1 MNDKELASKL
11 FRVVSEYN
19 PEGLKMVKKA
29 YEMAYEAHDGQKRKT
44 GEPYIIH
51 PIWVALILTD
61 LKVDTDTLCAAL
73 LHDTVE
79 DTNITL
85 EKIEKE
91 FNKEVATLVDGV
103 TRISKLNFETKEEER
118 NANLRKILMSITK
131 DVRIIMIKL
140 ADRTHNMR
148 TMDSM
153 RSLKQK
159 ENSLETM
166 EVYVPLAYR
175 LGAYRIMHELEDKSF
190 YYIDREQYKEF
201 EHIRNALIDS
211 NLRILEQMKTNINGT
226 LTKADIANSIK
237 IRFKNIYGIYDRMKK
252 GNKLTDIHDLQ
263 VLKIMVK
270 NIDDCYR
277 SLRYVHELYHP
288 VHNRFKDYICTPKSN
303 MYQSLHTNVFGPNE
317 LLVQAQIRTFD
328 MDDVASFGIAAY
340 FDKNGEK
347 ARDKMQKAIREK
359 YQFYKTLE
367 DLDEIF
373 GDNKEFAECVK
384 RELLEKSIY
393 VCSNKGDGIEL
404 PNGSTVIDYAYKIS
418 DKLGDNFRCA
428 FVNDNLV
435 SGDYV
440 LKDNDIV
447 SIVSDTN
454 SKGPKKELANTAR
467 TEKAK
472 QRILSKY
479 EKNFI

>member
-153 RSLKQK
+153 RPLKQK

-201 EHIRNALIDS
+201 EQVRNALIDS

-226 LTKADIANSIK
+226 LTKADIVNSIK
-237 IRFKNIYGIYDRMKK
+237 IRFKNIYGIYERMKK
-252 GNKLTDIHDLQ
+252 
-263 VLKIMVK
+263 
-270 NIDDCYR
+270 
-277 SLRYVHELYHP
+277 
-288 VHNRFKDYICTPKSN
+288 
-303 MYQSLHTNVFGPNE
+303 
-317 LLVQAQIRTFD
+317 
-328 MDDVASFGIAAY
+328 
-340 FDKNGEK
+340 
-347 ARDKMQKAIREK
+347 
-359 YQFYKTLE
+359 
-367 DLDEIF
+367 
-373 GDNKEFAECVK
+373 
-384 RELLEKSIY
+384 
-393 VCSNKGDGIEL
+393 
-404 PNGSTVIDYAYKIS
+404 VI
-418 DKLGDNFRCA
+418 N
-428 FVNDNLV
+428 
-435 SGDYV
+435 
-440 LKDNDIV
+440 
-447 SIVSDTN
+447 
-454 SKGPKKELANTAR
+454 
-467 TEKAK
+467 
-472 QRILSKY
+472 
-479 EKNFI
+479 

>member
-1 MNDKELASKL
+1 
-11 FRVVSEYN
+11 
-19 PEGLKMVKKA
+19 
-29 YEMAYEAHDGQKRKT
+29 
-44 GEPYIIH
+44 
-51 PIWVALILTD
+51 
-61 LKVDTDTLCAAL
+61 
-73 LHDTVE
+73 
-79 DTNITL
+79 
-85 EKIEKE
+85 
-91 FNKEVATLVDGV
+91 
-103 TRISKLNFETKEEER
+103 
-118 NANLRKILMSITK
+118 
-131 DVRIIMIKL
+131 
-140 ADRTHNMR
+140 
-148 TMDSM
+148 
-153 RSLKQK
+153 
-159 ENSLETM
+159 
-166 EVYVPLAYR
+166 
-175 LGAYRIMHELEDKSF
+175 
-190 YYIDREQYKEF
+190 
-201 EHIRNALIDS
+201 
-211 NLRILEQMKTNINGT
+211 
-226 LTKADIANSIK
+226 
-237 IRFKNIYGIYDRMKK
+237 
-252 GNKLTDIHDLQ
+252 
-263 VLKIMVK
+263 MVK

-303 MYQSLHTNVFGPNE
+303 MYQSLHTNVFGPND
-317 LLVQAQIRTFD
+317 LLVQAQIRTYD